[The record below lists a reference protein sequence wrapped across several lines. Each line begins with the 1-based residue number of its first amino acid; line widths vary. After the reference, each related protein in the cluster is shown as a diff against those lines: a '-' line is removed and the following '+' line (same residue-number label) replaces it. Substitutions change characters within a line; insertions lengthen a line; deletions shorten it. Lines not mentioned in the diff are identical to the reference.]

1 MSTALPLWLMD
12 CRWWRGFLQHPTIA
26 AADTHP
32 VTCAMPPHCLQHPG
46 RRPTLSGDP
55 QVAGVL
61 LKMRR
66 VHAAAQ
72 ANGQRTVSMND
83 MVVAPGADWKV

>member
-1 MSTALPLWLMD
+1 
-12 CRWWRGFLQHPTIA
+12 
-26 AADTHP
+26 
-32 VTCAMPPHCLQHPG
+32 MPPHCLQHPG